1 MPRPTSYAEAIERAL
16 AGTAARAILLPE
28 CASTNDEARALAR
41 DGAEHLTVVV
51 AEHQTAGRGR
61 LARTWTSEPGAGL
74 LMSVILRPTLPVE
87 RWTLLP
93 LLTGVAAAR
102 AIRHRARVPA
112 ALKWPN
118 DLMVET
124 RKLGGILVEAEPP
137 AFAVAGLGINV
148 SQTTF
153 PPELAGTADGGFG
166 NSATSLACEESVR
179 LDRADLL
186 GWTLRY
192 LAEALDDPEGSLD
205 RYRRMSA
212 TLGRQVRIEQQGRDL
227 RGLAQD
233 IDARGALLVQTAG
246 GVEIVTAG
254 DVVHIRAD
262 LPRG

>member
-1 MPRPTSYAEAIERAL
+1 MPRPTGYAEAIERAFD
-16 AGTAARAILLPE
+16 GTAARAILLDE
-28 CASTNDEARALAR
+28 CASTNDEARARAR

-74 LMSVILRPTLPVE
+74 LMSVILRPDLPAD
-87 RWTLLP
+87 RWTLIP

-118 DLMVET
+118 DLVVGP

-137 AFAVAGLGINV
+137 AFAVAGLGVNV
-148 SQTTF
+148 SQTAF
-153 PPELAGTADGGFG
+153 PPDLAGI
-166 NSATSLACEESVR
+166 ATSLAREEAVR

-186 GWTLRY
+186 GWTVRY
-192 LAEALDDPEGSLD
+192 LAEALQDPEGSLD

-212 TLGRQVRIEQQGRDL
+212 TLGRQVRIEQHDSALLGIAR
-227 RGLAQD
+227 D
-233 IDARGALLVQTAG
+233 IDARGALLVETPD
-246 GVEIVTAG
+246 GVEVVTAG
-254 DVVHIRAD
+254 DVVHVRPD